1 MPGRLGTCWASASS
15 TGAEL
20 ELRAFIAGR
29 VWVSNKGAR
38 TAQPIETGRPSVPQ
52 TVAQIR
58 AALPD
63 DGSRVRF
70 DADLSGATR
79 FEVAG
84 VVDEWWPRALLAGMP
99 DVRADIETTMAALR
113 RGEDVDLVPATE
125 VAPDWPHR

>member
-1 MPGRLGTCWASASS
+1 MAAGALSNDRDGAGRLSPAPNR
-15 TGAEL
+15 L
-20 ELRAFIAGR
+20 AGR
-29 VWVSNKGAR
+29 AAPQAAPAR
-38 TAQPIETGRPSVPQ
+38 PTGGR

-58 AALPD
+58 AALPGD
-63 DGSRVRF
+63 CSRVRF

-125 VAPDWPHR
+125 VVPNWPHR